1 MQTVTVE
8 LGNRSYPIY
17 IGANL
22 LNNRDLLLPHI
33 GTGRV
38 VVVTNEIVAPLYL
51 EQVKLQ
57 LGEQFGSAIVLPD
70 GEVTKSLDTIADI
83 YEHLLQGKYD
93 RKTTLVALGGG
104 VVGDIT
110 GFAAATFQRGVNFL
124 QLPTTLLAQV
134 DSSVGGKTGVNHPR
148 GKNMIGSFYQPKCVL
163 ADTEV
168 LRSLPEREV
177 KAGLAE
183 VVKYGLIDKPEFFA
197 WLATNS
203 TALLRLDNACI
214 TKAVRVCCEAK
225 ADIVAQDEQ
234 EVGVRALL
242 NLGHTFGHAIE
253 TASGY
258 GVWLHGETVA
268 MGMVMAADLSRRLG
282 WLRSEDA
289 VQIRQVLEENFG
301 MPVVPP
307 ADITV
312 EQYLD
317 LMSSD
322 KKAELG
328 KIRFI
333 LLKAIGEA
341 AIEGDVESKILESTL
356 TAGSKLCL

>member
-1 MQTVTVE
+1 MQTVNVD
-8 LGNRSYPIY
+8 LDDRSYPIF

-22 LNNRDLLLPHI
+22 LDDDSLLLPYI
-33 GTGRV
+33 GRGRV
-38 VVVTNEIVAPLYL
+38 VIITNEIVAPLYL
-51 EQVKLQ
+51 EKVKLQ
-57 LGEQFGSAIVLPD
+57 LGGQFASAIVLPD
-70 GEVTKSLDTIADI
+70 GEETKSLETIAKI
-83 YEHLLQGKYD
+83 YDHLMEGKFD

-110 GFAAATFQRGVNFL
+110 GFAAATYQRGINFL
-124 QLPTTLLAQV
+124 QIPTTLLAQV
-134 DSSVGGKTGVNHPR
+134 DSSVGGKTGVNHPL
-148 GKNMIGSFYQPKCVL
+148 GKNMIGSFYQPQCVV

-168 LRSLPEREV
+168 LRSLPEREI
-177 KAGLAE
+177 KAGVAE
-183 VVKYGLIDKPEFFA
+183 VIKYGLINNSGFFT
-197 WLATNS
+197 WLADNS
-203 TALLRLDNACI
+203 DAILTLQSSAVS
-214 TKAVRVCCEAK
+214 KAVQICCEAK
-225 ADIVAQDEQ
+225 AAIVAEDEK
-234 EVGVRALL
+234 EAGVRALL

-253 TASGY
+253 TATGY
-258 GVWLHGETVA
+258 GSWLHGETVA

-282 WLRSEDA
+282 WLDA
-289 VQIRQVLEENFG
+289 QEALRIRQVIEENYG

-341 AIEGDVESKILESTL
+341 VIEGDVDDELLNSTL
-356 TAGSKLCL
+356 TAGSQLCL